1 MTSLESAG
9 FGQDAAGALPDESTA
24 AGDRTARNLWGIV
37 LIATFAG
44 LGFTTVQII
53 EKITIL
59 KDPFASLACDVN
71 ATLSCSNVLTA
82 WQSSVLGPPNAL
94 IGAIM
99 FAILASAALAGMLG
113 TAFSRAYVAICW
125 GLAVFF
131 LCFSSWFMYETAFS
145 IGALCLWCVGI
156 TTALV
161 VICATLTRI
170 ADRAA
175 AFGDGRFGR
184 GVATAVRTRLDLA
197 VWAGWWL
204 VIAALLWVG
213 LAG

>member
-9 FGQDAAGALPDESTA
+9 SGPDAAGASPEETTS

-44 LGFTTVQII
+44 LGFTTVQIV

-59 KDPFASLACDVN
+59 KDPFTSLACDVN
-71 ATLSCSNVLTA
+71 ATLSCSSVLNA
-82 WQSSVLGPPNAL
+82 WQSSVLGPPNSL

-99 FAILASAALAGMLG
+99 FAILASAAFAGMLG
-113 TAFSRAYVAICW
+113 SSFSNAYVATCW

-131 LCFSSWFMYETAFS
+131 LAFASWFMYETAFS

-156 TTALV
+156 TTAVV
-161 VICATLTRI
+161 VICAALTRI

-184 GVATAVRTRLDLA
+184 GVSTAVRSRLDLA

-204 VIAALLWVG
+204 VVAALLWIG

>member
-9 FGQDAAGALPDESTA
+9 SGQETSSTDP
-24 AGDRTARNLWGIV
+24 GDRVSRDLWGIV

-59 KDPFASLACDVN
+59 KDPYTSLACDVN
-71 ATLSCSNVLTA
+71 ATLSCSNVLMA

-99 FAILASAALAGMLG
+99 FAILASAAFAGMLG
-113 TAFSRAYVAICW
+113 SAFSKAYVATCW

-131 LCFSSWFMYETAFS
+131 LGFASWFMYETAFS

-156 TTALV
+156 TTAVV
-161 VICATLTRI
+161 VICAALTRI

-184 GVATAVRTRLDLA
+184 GVSTAVRTRLDLA

-204 VIAALLWVG
+204 VIAALLWIG